1 MTLPTDPHDV
11 DAVHPAWW
19 WEAATTGARK
29 SGTHLQDAVTL
40 ALRQRAPRIVEV
52 IRVEHDHGLAA
63 VTADTLIIA
72 VNRGRE
78 TRTTE
83 VPAGQITAVL
93 RKQANVI
100 NIKCGN
106 VDIELRVPGDQLEA
120 AIIGLRAQTSTTRP
134 DGPRHIVAP
143 PSRRLAAPQRVSD
156 PGEQPDRRA
165 PLEARRQAAPIGMG
179 SRRAQAPADPPEP
192 ARVPPPAPAD
202 SSTPPSA
209 AARKDAA
216 ARPSPAA
223 PRPNPASAAGWDYV
237 RCSDGVWRRPPVT
250 PPLAPASE
258 GEDERL
264 Q

>member
-1 MTLPTDPHDV
+1 VTLPTDPHDV

-156 PGEQPDRRA
+156 PGERPDRRA

-223 PRPNPASAAGWDYV
+223 PRPNPASAAGRDYV